1 MVAKW
6 ELKVLFNDNH
16 DKYEGKQTEFFDFGK
31 IRKKKKIFT
40 GKEECIQWIRD
51 STGNLISKLD
61 YYIR

>member
-40 GKEECIQWIRD
+40 GKEECIQ
-51 STGNLISKLD
+51 
-61 YYIR
+61 